1 MAIVI
6 ASVIVLS
13 LIPLYLPSAELGT
26 IDYDDGMFYVI
37 LTFIYLIL
45 SGCFVGDASFE
56 VIYDTDVD
64 VEDDSDLE
72 IADLSTLENEV
83 G

>member
-13 LIPLYLPSAELGT
+13 LIPLYLPSAGLGT
-26 IDYDDGMFYVI
+26 TDYDDGMFYVI
-37 LTFIYLIL
+37 LTFIHLIL
-45 SGCFVGDASFE
+45 SACFVGDATFE
-56 VIYDTDVD
+56 VDYDTDVD